1 MLSKIVRGVVAAL
14 LPLALIAGLGACTAA
29 IEKGASAGKAIAA
42 VSPEAHAR
50 FLEDAQAAHA
60 IAVAGEDVMAELC
73 FTHIVD
79 YLEANPAAGNAETL
93 AIKGVMSAYAK
104 GRVVR
109 RAVDGQEGVSEEFW
123 IACGP
128 MLSESRAFIG
138 DVFGDVG
145 LRILSPL

>member
-1 MLSKIVRGVVAAL
+1 MRVFAFFATAIIAVGLS
-14 LPLALIAGLGACTAA
+14 ACASA
-29 IEKGASAGKAIAA
+29 VEKGASAGKAIAA
-42 VSPEAHAR
+42 VSPEAHAK
-50 FLEDAQAAHA
+50 FLEDAQAAQA
-60 IAVAGEDVMAELC
+60 IAIAGEDVMAEQC
-73 FTHIVD
+73 FTHIVI
-79 YLEANPAAGNAETL
+79 YLENNPAAGNAETL

-109 RAVDGQEGVSEEFW
+109 RAVDGQEGVSDEFW

>member
-1 MLSKIVRGVVAAL
+1 MLTKTFRGVGAVL
-14 LPLALIAGLGACTAA
+14 LPFLLIAALGACTSA
-29 IEKGASAGKAIAA
+29 IEKGASAGKAIAS

-50 FLEDAQAAHA
+50 FLEDAQAARDIA
-60 IAVAGEDVMAELC
+60 IAGEDAMAEQC
-73 FTHIVD
+73 FTHIVT
-79 YLEANPAAGNAETL
+79 YLEDNPAAGNAETL

-123 IACGP
+123 VACGP

-138 DVFGDVG
+138 DAFGDLG

>member
-1 MLSKIVRGVVAAL
+1 MHIGFLRGVATVL
-14 LPLALIAGLGACTAA
+14 LPLAMVAGLGACTNA
-29 IEKGASAGKAIAA
+29 IDRGVSAGRELAA
-42 VSPEAHAR
+42 VSPEAHAK
-50 FLEDAQAAHA
+50 FLEDARAAQA
-60 IAVAGEDVMAELC
+60 IAVAGEDLLGENC
-73 FTHIVD
+73 FTYLVG
-79 YLEANPAAGNAETL
+79 YLEANPAAGNTESL

-123 IACGP
+123 VACGP

-138 DVFGDVG
+138 DAFGDLG